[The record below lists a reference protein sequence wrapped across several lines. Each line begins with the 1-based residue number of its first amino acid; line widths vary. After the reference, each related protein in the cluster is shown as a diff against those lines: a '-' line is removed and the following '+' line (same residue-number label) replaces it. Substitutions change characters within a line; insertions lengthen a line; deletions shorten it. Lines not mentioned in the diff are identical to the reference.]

1 METYLLIWKLKS
13 EKRKNNQLMS
23 LLGYLTIEF
32 YCFFSSYRY
41 VKPFL
46 INSVAV
52 FNYGRTPLWHTP
64 TSLLRTV
71 VFVPGASPCIFSKF
85 NLPDTDT
92 ERHPPYGKS
101 SSLMQTTIN
110 CLLSVIDLSIFKVGK
125 KPSAKSTSNSSEPYT
140 SPREGW
146 IVDANFRLFWH
157 QSGYAESDF

>member
-52 FNYGRTPLWHTP
+52 FNGRTPLWHTP

-71 VFVPGASPCIFSKF
+71 VFVHGASPWIFSKF

-92 ERHPPYGKS
+92 RANHGLSFLAQSTESHRKS
-101 SSLMQTTIN
+101 SSLMQTPIN
-110 CLLSVIDLSIFKVGK
+110 CLLSVIDLSIFKVAKNLQLKARRTVLNLTVHRGK
-125 KPSAKSTSNSSEPYT
+125 DE
-140 SPREGW
+140 
-146 IVDANFRLFWH
+146 L
-157 QSGYAESDF
+157 